1 MSEHLTTEQIIE
13 FVSINELT
21 EENIA
26 KMKVVNAHIYRC
38 EECAVRVQAFQ
49 RVGREFE
56 RIGKLVADGCDLNEL
71 YVKQDEEL
79 KKREHQA
86 EFWTE

>member
-26 KMKVVNAHIYRC
+26 KMKVVNAHVYRC
-38 EECAVRVQAFQ
+38 EECAVRVRAFQ
-49 RVGREFE
+49 TVGKEFALL
-56 RIGKLVADGCDLNEL
+56 GKLVADGTDLNEL
-71 YVKQDEEL
+71 YTKQYEES
-79 KKREHQA
+79 KNVEQQ
-86 EFWTE
+86 TEVCGE